1 MVKLNFQQ
9 PLLQPSVSSEIDM
22 LIWCSRNNYYYY
34 QCSQFCCLILLW
46 KLWYTFFR
54 ILITVCSAEYKYFF
68 WSPNL
73 LPINPVKMCE
83 CMRIGASWVCV
94 YVSDRVLQVLS
105 TDIHSSFPLQ
115 RLRSIFIFTVWRSFW
130 HASLLFTH
138 SLHFS
143 FSLFPPYPDICMF
156 LSVFLLYIKRL
167 LVSYSIL
174 FSIHSS
180 SSYYPSLSAFLPFP
194 PAFRLPSRSLA
205 LVWECYTSIIQS

>member
-1 MVKLNFQQ
+1 MWVYEDRSL
-9 PLLQPSVSSEIDM
+9 M
-22 LIWCSRNNYYYY
+22 G
-34 QCSQFCCLILLW
+34 
-46 KLWYTFFR
+46 
-54 ILITVCSAEYKYFF
+54 VC
-68 WSPNL
+68 
-73 LPINPVKMCE
+73 I
-83 CMRIGASWVCV
+83 

-180 SSYYPSLSAFLPFP
+180 SSYILPFQPSFLSLLHFGFLYVLSLSFESAAHQSYNLNSVRALLPPQHFC
-194 PAFRLPSRSLA
+194 REREDRGKKEHKQWQNRRRESL
-205 LVWECYTSIIQS
+205 